1 MRVEVIKIGQYDPG
15 QNGRYSRYEGYCLS
29 TKEEI
34 DLPIT
39 GEAHGVFKDRHPITS
54 AILHSTLLRAIQT
67 VECLPKTPEVKL
79 IPLPQLR
86 EIPFKLENLVSEEEF
101 EREKSKLVRA
111 RFVEAFILNN
121 LMQSREQI
129 RGNIYYVIGVL
140 KGLKGNEAVIVSH
153 SFFMKILETF
163 VNGIDVFGNPE
174 NIRQVIDPNTKI
186 YEFGK
191 GFFFE
196 I

>member
-1 MRVEVIKIGQYDPG
+1 MRVEAIKIGEYDPE
-15 QNGRYSRYEGYCLS
+15 QNGRYSRYKGYCLS
-29 TKEEI
+29 TKEEV

-39 GEAHGVFKDRHPITS
+39 EGAHEVFVDRHPITNV
-54 AILHSTLLRAIQT
+54 ILHSTLLRAIQT
-67 VECLPKTPEVKL
+67 VGCLPKTPEVKL

-86 EIPFKLENLVSEEEF
+86 EIPFKLEKLVSEEEF

-111 RFVEAFILNN
+111 RFVEAFILNS

-129 RGNIYYVIGVL
+129 RDNIYYVIGVL
-140 KGLKGNEAVIVSH
+140 KGLKGDEAVIVSH

-174 NIRQVIDPNTKI
+174 NIRQVINPDIKI